1 MLTANPTSYDMAT
14 PWENNLQKM
23 LIYKITNT
31 INLKLYI
38 GLTTVSLKERWSGHK
53 AAANNGTNKH
63 LYNSMR
69 YYGIDKF
76 KIEEIDQAK
85 TLQELGEKER
95 YYIKLYETQNP
106 DKGYNLT
113 AGGERNQYDANPR
126 ARLSL
131 DEVIQIREI
140 YSMCE
145 LSCKDCWEIYKDK
158 ISFSAFQKVWE
169 GTTWKGILDEVY
181 TSEALSIQ
189 KTKRSLPGEKN
200 PNSILSNEEV
210 LEIRKYYSTHTL
222 NETFEKFG
230 KNYKSKV
237 SFRGIIDRGYSQ
249 IPMYSKI
256 NKIWH
261 IKGQE
266 INIEDYKPVSTIPG
280 SGE

>member
-1 MLTANPTSYDMAT
+1 
-14 PWENNLQKM
+14 M
-23 LIYKITNT
+23 LIYKITNI

-38 GLTTVSLKERWSGHK
+38 GLTTVALEERWRGHK
-53 AAANNGTNKH
+53 SAANSGINRH

-69 YYGIDKF
+69 YYGIDNF
-76 KIEEIDQAK
+76 KIEEIDCAR
-85 TLQELGEKER
+85 TIQELGEKER

-126 ARLSL
+126 ACLTL
-131 DEVIQIREI
+131 EEVIQIREI

-145 LSCKDCWEIYKDK
+145 LSCKECWEIFKNK

-169 GTTWKGILDEVY
+169 GTTWKGILSEVY
-181 TSEALSIQ
+181 TSEAVAIQ
-189 KTKRSLPGEKN
+189 KTKKSLPGEKN
-200 PNSILSNEEV
+200 PNSILTNEEV
-210 LEIRKYYSTHTL
+210 LRIRKYYSTHTL
-222 NETFEKFG
+222 NETYEKFG
-230 KNYKSKV
+230 KNYRSKV
-237 SFRGIIDRGYSQ
+237 SFRGIIDRGYSN

-256 NKIWH
+256 NKNWH

-266 INIEDYKPVSTIPG
+266 VNIEDYKPVSTILE

>member
-1 MLTANPTSYDMAT
+1 MLTANPTSYDMVT

-31 INLKLYI
+31 INLKLYM
-38 GLTTVSLKERWSGHK
+38 GLTTVSLKERWSGHR
-53 AAANNGTNKH
+53 AAANNGTNRH

-131 DEVIQIREI
+131 DEVIQVREI

-169 GTTWKGILDEVY
+169 GTTWKGVLDEVY
-181 TSEALSIQ
+181 TSEALSIH
-189 KTKRSLPGEKN
+189 KTKTALPGERN

-230 KNYKSKV
+230 KNHKSKV
-237 SFRGIIDRGYSQ
+237 SFRGIIDKGYSQ

-266 INIEDYKPVSTIPG
+266 VTIEDYKPVSTIPG